1 MDLKED
7 TSVIWVWISSFVF
20 TDESIDQ
27 GCLPLIWHDW
37 QSVIISWQFANM
49 GDGLNVRIKFDG
61 IEREIDIGD
70 SVDEVV
76 VGVMFE
82 VSGIGLDFHVAT
94 LIEVW
99 LTIPRLA
106 TVFVVLA
113 IEKGYEPTGAASIDR
128 GC

>member
-1 MDLKED
+1 M
-7 TSVIWVWISSFVF
+7 
-20 TDESIDQ
+20 
-27 GCLPLIWHDW
+27 IWHDW

-49 GDGLNVRIKFDG
+49 GDGLNVRVKFDG

-70 SVDEVV
+70 GVDEVV

-82 VSGIGLDFHVAT
+82 VSGVSLNFHVST

-113 IEKGYEPTGAASIDR
+113 IEKGYKSTGAAGIDR
-128 GC
+128 SC